1 MKILIV
7 ALALFFGVWA
17 WKIRIYLKWERKKKE
32 NVRPFYRWAESV
44 HRESEQI
51 ERRRQ
56 ASEGSF
62 FIQYQDK
69 EKGLAR
75 IRGASDPAVYWCN
88 LGMCQCEEFKK
99 THKPCKHIYKIALDK
114 GLIKKEGGLL

>member
-32 NVRPFYRWAESV
+32 NVRPFCRWDESV
-44 HRESEQI
+44 HREPEQI

-56 ASEGSF
+56 ASEESF
-62 FIQYQDK
+62 SIQYQDE

-75 IRGASDPAVYWCN
+75 I
-88 LGMCQCEEFKK
+88 
-99 THKPCKHIYKIALDK
+99 
-114 GLIKKEGGLL
+114 

>member
-32 NVRPFYRWAESV
+32 NVRPFYRWDESV
-44 HRESEQI
+44 HREPEQI

-56 ASEGSF
+56 ASEESF
-62 FIQYQDK
+62 SIQYQDE

-75 IRGASDPAVYWCN
+75 IRDASDSAVYWCN

>member
-1 MKILIV
+1 MRDFLIKNSIV
-7 ALALFFGVWA
+7 FV
-17 WKIRIYLKWERKKKE
+17 IQKWFVT
-32 NVRPFYRWAESV
+32 NWM
-44 HRESEQI
+44 
-51 ERRRQ
+51 
-56 ASEGSF
+56 F

>member
-32 NVRPFYRWAESV
+32 NVRPFYRWDESV
-44 HRESEQI
+44 HREPEQI

-56 ASEGSF
+56 ASEESF
-62 FIQYQDK
+62 SIQYQDEECASVK
-69 EKGLAR
+69 NLKGH
-75 IRGASDPAVYWCN
+75 INHVNIFIKSPS
-88 LGMCQCEEFKK
+88 KK
-99 THKPCKHIYKIALDK
+99 
-114 GLIKKEGGLL
+114 G

>member
-17 WKIRIYLKWERKKKE
+17 WKIRIYLKWKRKKKE
-32 NVRPFYRWAESV
+32 NVRLFYRWVERV
-44 HRESEQI
+44 HQEPEQI
-51 ERRRQ
+51 KRRRQ
-56 ASEGSF
+56 ASEESF
-62 FIQYQDK
+62 SIQYQDE

-88 LGMCQCEEFKK
+88 LGMFQCTEFKK
-99 THKPCKHIYKIALDK
+99 AHKPYKHIYKIAIDK
-114 GLIKKEGGLL
+114 GLIEKEEGLL